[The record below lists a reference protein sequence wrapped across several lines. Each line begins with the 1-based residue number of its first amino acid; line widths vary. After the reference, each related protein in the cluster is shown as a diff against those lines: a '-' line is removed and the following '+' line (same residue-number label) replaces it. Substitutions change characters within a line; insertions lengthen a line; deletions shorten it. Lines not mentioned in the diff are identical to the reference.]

1 MKWQCSEVTWNHLT
15 ATVWFCL
22 FGLYASTATKFATY
36 IRFCKKKLFRSCMHS
51 MVGYTGTQWKKNS
64 RTIASYEVTCVLI
77 IFYSLKTTARLFFL
91 DIPNELV
98 VQTRLPYRKLFQTW
112 CGYMENTMVD
122 TKNGSTE
129 WMRCRRR
136 CSCRILTKQNM
147 YIEQHTARRTHIA
160 MTETKIYNL
169 FLLHFIWRKKRRT
182 QSMDFEHLSC
192 GIVSGNLPCHKL

>member
-1 MKWQCSEVTWNHLT
+1 MHRMQQSLQHILGFVKN
-15 ATVWFCL
+15 CL
-22 FGLYASTATKFATY
+22 DPVC
-36 IRFCKKKLFRSCMHS
+36 IRWLDTLELDEKKYSA
-51 MVGYTGTQWKKNS
+51 
-64 RTIASYEVTCVLI
+64 TIASYEVTCVLI
-77 IFYSLKTTARLFFL
+77 IFYSLETTALLFFPRYTQWISCTDSTTVPKTFSNL
-91 DIPNELV
+91 MWL
-98 VQTRLPYRKLFQTW
+98 Q
-112 CGYMENTMVD
+112 NTMVD

-136 CSCRILTKQNM
+136 CNCRILTIQNM

-169 FLLHFIWRKKRRT
+169 FLLHFIWRKKRQT